1 MSISSWLSAGRSA
14 PSTSSHRARSREQ
27 EAEIPVNAARR
38 MVEEF
43 HTGAGRERPD
53 WLD

>member
-1 MSISSWLSAGRSA
+1 VRRPQRALDLLRRA
-14 PSTSSHRARSREQ
+14 PSREQ
-27 EAEIPVNAARR
+27 EAEIPVDAARR

-43 HTGAGRERPD
+43 HRGAGRERPD